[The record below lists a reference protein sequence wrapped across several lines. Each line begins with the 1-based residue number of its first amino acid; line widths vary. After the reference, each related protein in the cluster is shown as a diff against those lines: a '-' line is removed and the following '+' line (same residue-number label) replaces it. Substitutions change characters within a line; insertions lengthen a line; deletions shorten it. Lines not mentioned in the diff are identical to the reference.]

1 MKWELKNNI
10 ILIGFMGSGKSTLGK
25 RLAEVLNYK
34 FIDTDLEIEKKE
46 GRTISQIFK
55 EEGEVYFRDL
65 ETVIIREFLEEEK
78 GKVISVGGGLP
89 LRQENR
95 EILQMLGTVIYL
107 KTTSETIYERLK
119 EDTSR
124 PLLQT
129 EDPKKRIK
137 ELMEER
143 EEKYREASHI
153 ILQTDSKQ
161 IEEMISEICESV
173 I

>member
-1 MKWELKNNI
+1 
-10 ILIGFMGSGKSTLGK
+10 
-25 RLAEVLNYK
+25 
-34 FIDTDLEIEKKE
+34 
-46 GRTISQIFK
+46 
-55 EEGEVYFRDL
+55 
-65 ETVIIREFLEEEK
+65 
-78 GKVISVGGGLP
+78 
-89 LRQENR
+89 
-95 EILQMLGTVIYL
+95 MLGTVIYL

-143 EEKYREASHI
+143 EEKYRKSSHI
-153 ILQTDSKQ
+153 ILQTDSRQ